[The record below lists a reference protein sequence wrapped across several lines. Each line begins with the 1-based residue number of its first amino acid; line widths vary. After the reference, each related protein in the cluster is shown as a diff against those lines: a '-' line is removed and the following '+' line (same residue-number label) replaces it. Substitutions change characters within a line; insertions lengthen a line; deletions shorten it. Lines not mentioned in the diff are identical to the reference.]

1 LVDLRLSISNFYEV
15 VVIMTNKI
23 NNVDDLMRVISNT
36 FRNAPPPY
44 KVVINNSDFVEGN
57 NTKLHLTSSDIDNYD
72 LDTLQNIVGGN
83 IEIIQTPWGKLVINE
98 NGKLEGLQTNI
109 TATTVWFTHFGVTD
123 LIVGN
128 AIYFLD
134 EIPVENLVPFKEK
147 TIKWTKKNINML
159 MDKINSVETKLDW
172 EVI

>member
-1 LVDLRLSISNFYEV
+1 MNLSDKA
-15 VVIMTNKI
+15 NK
-23 NNVDDLMRVISNT
+23 NLMDILNKP
-36 FRNAPPPY
+36 FRELQPPPH
-44 KVVINNSDFVEGN
+44 KVVINNSDFVEDN
-57 NTKLHLTSSDIDNYD
+57 NTKLHLTASNIDDYD

-159 MDKINSVETKLDW
+159 MDKINSVEAKLDW